1 MTLNIQC
8 ISNEYRSGVAEQ
20 LGGGWPSRGQT
31 GAWLNRRAVLRVAR
45 RDSDDATR
53 RADDTHRKRTI
64 FV

>member
-1 MTLNIQC
+1 MNCTKA
-8 ISNEYRSGVAEQ
+8 GVAEQ

-31 GAWLNRRAVLRVAR
+31 GAWLKQRAVLHVAH
-45 RDSDDATR
+45 RDSDDAPR